1 MSAKSRTIGIIGA
14 PFSKG
19 QPRGGVE
26 EGPTVLR
33 KAGLLEKLKEQECD
47 VKDYGDLPFAD
58 IPNDS
63 PFQIVKNPRSV
74 GKASEQL
81 AGKVAEVKKNGRISL
96 VLGGDHSLAIGS
108 ISGHARVHP
117 DLGVIWVD
125 AHTDINT
132 PLTTTSGNLHGQ
144 PVSFLL
150 KELKGKI
157 PDVPG
162 FSWVTPCISAK
173 DIVYIGLRDVDP
185 GEHYILKT
193 LGIKYFSM
201 TEVDRLGIGKVMEE
215 TLSYL
220 LGRKKRPIH
229 LSFDV
234 DGLDPSFTPATGTPV
249 VGGLTYREG
258 LYITEEIYKT
268 GLLSGLDIMEVN
280 PSLGKTPEEVTRTV
294 NTAVAITLACFGLAR
309 EGNHKPIDYLN
320 PPKLE
325 AEAAAKE
332 AAAKEA
338 AAKEAAAKALEAEA
352 AAKEAAAK
360 EAAAKEA
367 AAKALERKCC
377 VECPPCPAPPV
388 AGPSVFLFP
397 PKPKDQ
403 LMISRTPEVTCVV
416 VDVSHEDPEVQFN
429 WYVDGVE
436 VHNAKTK
443 PREEQFGSTFR
454 VVSVLTVVHQDWLNG
469 KEYKCKVSNKGLPAS
484 IEKTISKTKGQPR
497 EPQVYTLPPSR
508 EEMTKNQVSL
518 TCLVK
523 GFYPSD
529 IAVEWESNGQP
540 ENNYKTTPP
549 MLDSDGSFFL
559 YSKLTVDKSRWQQG
573 NVFSCSVLHEALHNH
588 YTQKSLSL
596 SPGK

>member
-367 AAKALERKCC
+367 AAKALEDIQMTQSPSSLSASVGDRVTITCRASQWIGSQLSWYQQK
-377 VECPPCPAPPV
+377 PGKAPKLLIMWRSSLQSGV
-388 AGPSVFLFP
+388 PSRF
-397 PKPKDQ
+397 
-403 LMISRTPEVTCVV
+403 S
-416 VDVSHEDPEVQFN
+416 
-429 WYVDGVE
+429 
-436 VHNAKTK
+436 
-443 PREEQFGSTFR
+443 GSGSGTDFT
-454 VVSVLTVVHQDWLNG
+454 L
-469 KEYKCKVSNKGLPAS
+469 
-484 IEKTISKTKGQPR
+484 TIS
-497 EPQVYTLPPSR
+497 
-508 EEMTKNQVSL
+508 SL
-518 TCLVK
+518 
-523 GFYPSD
+523 
-529 IAVEWESNGQP
+529 QP
-540 ENNYKTTPP
+540 EDFATYYCAQGLRHPKTF
-549 MLDSDGSFFL
+549 G
-559 YSKLTVDKSRWQQG
+559 QG
-573 NVFSCSVLHEALHNH
+573 TKVEI
-588 YTQKSLSL
+588 KR
-596 SPGK
+596 

>member
-367 AAKALERKCC
+367 AAKALESKYGPP
-377 VECPPCPAPPV
+377 CPPCPAPPFEG
-388 AGPSVFLFP
+388 GPSVFLFP

-416 VDVSHEDPEVQFN
+416 VDVSQEDPEVQFN

-443 PREEQFGSTFR
+443 PREEQFGSTYR
-454 VVSVLTVVHQDWLNG
+454 VVSVLTVLHQDWLNG
-469 KEYKCKVSNKGLPAS
+469 KEYKCKVSNKGLGSS
-484 IEKTISKTKGQPR
+484 IEKTISKAKGQPR
-497 EPQVYTLPPSR
+497 EPQVYTLPPSQ

-549 MLDSDGSFFL
+549 VLDSDGSFFL
-559 YSKLTVDKSRWQQG
+559 YSRLTVDKSRWQEG

-596 SPGK
+596 SPG

>member
-320 PPKLE
+320 PPKGGGGSGGGGSGGGGSVEEPQNLIKQNCE
-325 AEAAAKE
+325 LFEQLGEYKFQN
-332 AAAKEA
+332 
-338 AAKEAAAKALEAEA
+338 ALLVRYTKKVPQVSTPTLVEVSRNLG
-352 AAKEAAAK
+352 KVGS
-360 EAAAKEA
+360 
-367 AAKALERKCC
+367 KCC
-377 VECPPCPAPPV
+377 KHPEAKRMPCAEDYL
-388 AGPSVFLFP
+388 SVVLN
-397 PKPKDQ
+397 Q
-403 LMISRTPEVTCVV
+403 LC
-416 VDVSHEDPEVQFN
+416 
-429 WYVDGVE
+429 
-436 VHNAKTK
+436 
-443 PREEQFGSTFR
+443 
-454 VVSVLTVVHQDWLNG
+454 
-469 KEYKCKVSNKGLPAS
+469 
-484 IEKTISKTKGQPR
+484 
-497 EPQVYTLPPSR
+497 
-508 EEMTKNQVSL
+508 
-518 TCLVK
+518 
-523 GFYPSD
+523 
-529 IAVEWESNGQP
+529 
-540 ENNYKTTPP
+540 
-549 MLDSDGSFFL
+549 
-559 YSKLTVDKSRWQQG
+559 
-573 NVFSCSVLHEALHNH
+573 VLHEKTPVSDRVTKCCTESLVNRRPCFSALEVDETYVPKEFNAETFTFHADIC
-588 YTQKSLSL
+588 TLSEKERQIKKQTAL
-596 SPGK
+596 VELVKHKPKATKEQLKAVMDDFAAFVEKCCKADDKETCFAEEGPKLVAASQAALGL

>member
-320 PPKLE
+320 PPKGGGGSGGGGSGGGGSL
-325 AEAAAKE
+325 AEAKVLANRELDKYGVSDFYKRLINKAKTVEGVEALKLHILAA
-332 AAAKEA
+332 
-338 AAKEAAAKALEAEA
+338 LPLAEA
-352 AAKEAAAK
+352 KVLANRELDKYGVSDFYKRLINKAKT
-360 EAAAKEA
+360 
-367 AAKALERKCC
+367 
-377 VECPPCPAPPV
+377 VE
-388 AGPSVFLFP
+388 
-397 PKPKDQ
+397 
-403 LMISRTPEVTCVV
+403 
-416 VDVSHEDPEVQFN
+416 
-429 WYVDGVE
+429 GVE
-436 VHNAKTK
+436 ALKLHILAALPLAEAKVLANRELDKYGVSDFYKRLINKAKT
-443 PREEQFGSTFR
+443 
-454 VVSVLTVVHQDWLNG
+454 
-469 KEYKCKVSNKGLPAS
+469 
-484 IEKTISKTKGQPR
+484 
-497 EPQVYTLPPSR
+497 
-508 EEMTKNQVSL
+508 
-518 TCLVK
+518 
-523 GFYPSD
+523 
-529 IAVEWESNGQP
+529 VEG
-540 ENNYKTTPP
+540 
-549 MLDSDGSFFL
+549 
-559 YSKLTVDKSRWQQG
+559 V
-573 NVFSCSVLHEALHNH
+573 EALKLHILAALPLAEAKVLANRELDKYGVSDFYKRLINKAKTVEGVEALKLH
-588 YTQKSLSL
+588 ILAALPLAEAKVLANRELDKYGVSDFYKRLINKAKTVEGVEALKLHIL
-596 SPGK
+596 AALP